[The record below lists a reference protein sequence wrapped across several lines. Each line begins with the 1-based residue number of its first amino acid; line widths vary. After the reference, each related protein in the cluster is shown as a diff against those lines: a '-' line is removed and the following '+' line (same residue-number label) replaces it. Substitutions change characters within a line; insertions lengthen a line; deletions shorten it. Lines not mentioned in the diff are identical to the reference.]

1 MRAATV
7 LYGNTNTPAMATN
20 RARLRT
26 PAVAAFLTL
35 SLAAC
40 GEPSATP
47 GGPPEWALDAT
58 PVLSVGDVEDS
69 DSAVFGRIT
78 DVRLLPGGAL
88 AVADGGAAAVLLFD
102 AAGAPIGKRGRR
114 GRGPGEFAG
123 QISLAR
129 LADDAVA
136 VWDPSQSRWS
146 AVQIGDEEIPLL
158 PDSLGDAA
166 WTHAGVIVLGEG
178 LVPAWAPP
186 VLRALAD
193 SFPATKL
200 AFIDETALLWVNRDA
215 ALRDWVAYAGSEAVG
230 RLSLPPH
237 FKPMQFRAE
246 RVVGLLADSVGL
258 ERVVVYR
265 FARPAGVVPV
275 REAAAA
281 APADSGQRATLM
293 SAMRMAVVAQEMH
306 FATTGGYTARVDS
319 LSLEMP
325 SGTRLN
331 VIDADNR
338 AWRGAGVVTATGYTC
353 GMYIGLA
360 PPRGWREG
368 APRCAW

>member
-1 MRAATV
+1 MPLPLAPLRAVGLLTV
-7 LYGNTNTPAMATN
+7 VGVLASACAG
-20 RARLRT
+20 
-26 PAVAAFLTL
+26 AA
-35 SLAAC
+35 SS
-40 GEPSATP
+40 ES
-47 GGPPEWALDAT
+47 GPPEWALEAT
-58 PVLSVGDVEDS
+58 PVLAVGDTEDS
-69 DSAVFGRIT
+69 DTALFSRIT
-78 DVRLLPGGAL
+78 DVRLMPNGAL
-88 AVADGGAAAVLLFD
+88 AVADGAASAVLLFD
-102 AAGAPIGKRGRR
+102 AAGTPIGTRGRR

-146 AVQIGDEEIPLL
+146 AVQVGDAEIPQL

-178 LVPAWAPP
+178 LIPAWAPP
-186 VLRALAD
+186 LLKAVAD
-193 SFPATKL
+193 SNPATKL
-200 AFIDETALLWVNRDA
+200 GFLDETALLWVNRDA
-215 ALRDWVAYAGSEAVG
+215 AMREWVAYAGAEPVG
-230 RLSLPPH
+230 RLTLPPN
-237 FKPMQFRAE
+237 FKPMQFVGD
-246 RVVGLLADSVGL
+246 RVAGLLADSVGL
-258 ERVVVYR
+258 EQVVVFR
-265 FARPAGVVPV
+265 FARPAGVSPA
-275 REAAAA
+275 RDAAAA

-306 FATTGGYTARVDS
+306 YATTGSYTARVDS

-325 SGTRLN
+325 AGTRLN
-331 VIDADNR
+331 VIDANNR

-360 PPRGWREG
+360 PPRGWGEG

>member
-1 MRAATV
+1 MRPPSSV
-7 LYGNTNTPAMATN
+7 RCL
-20 RARLRT
+20 RLVGT
-26 PAVAAFLTL
+26 LLLTL
-35 SLAAC
+35 VCAC
-40 GEPSATP
+40 GRSERPAA
-47 GGPPEWALDAT
+47 GPADWQLDPT
-58 PVLSVGDVEDS
+58 PVLAVGDTEDS
-69 DSAVFGRIT
+69 DSAMFGKVS
-78 DVRLLPGGAL
+78 DVRLLPTGAL
-88 AVADGGAAAVLLFD
+88 AVADAGASAVLLFD
-102 AAGAPIGKRGRR
+102 STGAPLGKLGRK

-129 LADDAVA
+129 LSDDAVA

-146 AVQIGDEEIPLL
+146 AVRVGDAEIPLL
-158 PDSLGDAA
+158 PDSAGDAA

-178 LVPAWAPP
+178 LIPAWAPP
-186 VLRALAD
+186 LLRALAD

-215 ALRDWVAYAGSEAVG
+215 ALRDWVAYAGSEPVG
-230 RLSLPPH
+230 RLSLPPG

-246 RVVGLLADSVGL
+246 RVAGLLADSVGL

-265 FARPAGVVPV
+265 FARPAGVVPD
-275 REAAAA
+275 REAAVA

-306 FATTGGYTARVDS
+306 FATTGGYTSRADS

-325 SGTRLN
+325 TGTRLN

-353 GMYIGLA
+353 GMYVGLA